1 MGYHYWKVCE
11 YLHTQKTVV
20 LTVEKEMVGQVA
32 LLKSVPLRLYANTLI
47 FTKATYDFLLDSMR
61 VSDLELKLLSCSTF
75 LAWNSFD

>member
-1 MGYHYWKVCE
+1 MGYHYMKVCE

-20 LTVEKEMVGQVA
+20 STVEKEMVGQVA

-61 VSDLELKLLSCSTF
+61 VSDLELKL
-75 LAWNSFD
+75 

>member
-1 MGYHYWKVCE
+1 
-11 YLHTQKTVV
+11 
-20 LTVEKEMVGQVA
+20 MVGQVA

-75 LAWNSFD
+75 PGVEQF